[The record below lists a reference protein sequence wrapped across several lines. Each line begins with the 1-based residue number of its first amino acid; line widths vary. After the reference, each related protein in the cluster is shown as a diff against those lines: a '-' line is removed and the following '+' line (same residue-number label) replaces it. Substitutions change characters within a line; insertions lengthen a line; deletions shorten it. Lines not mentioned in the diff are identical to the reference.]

1 MTYQPLFEAPKDQ
14 TSLGPAERAPGDLD
28 DGAVYVYDPDIE
40 MAVNVAL
47 ATARPLLISG
57 PPGSGKSS
65 LAPNV
70 AKVKGWRYIRQTI
83 STRLEARD
91 LEWTTD
97 PVQRLGDAQVK
108 ELKSREW
115 YIRPGPLWQA
125 LDPRGAARYGPQ
137 IESPAAPDERRAV
150 VLLDE
155 IDKADPDV
163 PNDLLVPLGSFTFK
177 VPELDQVVKLQVEPP
192 LIVLT
197 TNDEREL
204 SRPFVRRCVVLTL
217 EPPNRKRLLDIAKKH
232 FGDAPEQLLTDVAD
246 ALERME
252 VPAGSA
258 PPSTA
263 EYLDAVNACLKL
275 GVTPGS
281 DQWAKI
287 ESITLRKPVAPR
299 L

>member
-1 MTYQPLFEAPKDQ
+1 MTYKPLFKAPEKQ
-14 TSLGPAERAPGDLD
+14 ESLTAKNRTAGDVD

-70 AKVKGWRYIRQTI
+70 AKVKEWRYIRQTI
-83 STRLEARD
+83 STRIEARD
-91 LEWTTD
+91 LQWTTD
-97 PVQRLGDAQVK
+97 AVQRLGDAQVGQ
-108 ELKSREW
+108 LKPPEW

-125 LDPRGAARYGPQ
+125 FDPSDAAKYGPQ
-137 IESPAAPDERRAV
+137 SESRGDPDEQRAV

-163 PNDLLVPLGSFTFK
+163 PNDLLVPLGSFTFP
-177 VPELDQVVKLQVEPP
+177 VPELDHVVKLQVEPP

-204 SRPFVRRCVVLTL
+204 SRPFVRRCVVLSL
-217 EPPNRKRLLDIAKKH
+217 GAPDRKRLLDIARKH

-246 ALERME
+246 ALDQVE
-252 VPAGSA
+252 VPAGSV

-263 EYLDAVNACLKL
+263 EYLDAVNACVRL
-275 GVTPGS
+275 GVTPKS
-281 DQWAKI
+281 DQWKTI
-287 ESITLRKPVAPR
+287 EAITFRKQVASA